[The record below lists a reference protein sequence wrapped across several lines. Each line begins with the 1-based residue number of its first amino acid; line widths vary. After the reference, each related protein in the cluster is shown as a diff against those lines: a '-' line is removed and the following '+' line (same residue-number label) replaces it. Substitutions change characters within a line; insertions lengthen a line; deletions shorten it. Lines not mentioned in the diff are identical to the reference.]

1 MELAQTIGVIIT
13 IVVSVISL
21 ILSILAFIQ
30 QKPKLICEIV
40 RAYYGP
46 AQ

>member
-21 ILSILAFIQ
+21 IISILAFIQ
-30 QKPKLICEIV
+30 QKARIRKRKDML
-40 RAYYGP
+40 
-46 AQ
+46 